1 MTTCF
6 IEGASEGGEGQE
18 IWVQNVGRTGI
29 KTSER
34 TGGWGEANGAKPRWM
49 SPIQSA
55 GKKGLDKKTHRRQ
68 VAPRTQ
74 HIGEIVSNHDIDN
87 RQTDDEKDDGHQN
100 GLSHVLECLCDE
112 SLALRQLR
120 KHRRRRLLAGSRW
133 LERALGSH
141 HGCEICRRRKRL
153 SNHMCRSGCGIHC

>member
-49 SPIQSA
+49 SPPYEDTSGTITFTRAQYRA
-55 GKKGLDKKTHRRQ
+55 PARRDLIRR
-68 VAPRTQ
+68 P
-74 HIGEIVSNHDIDN
+74 IVVKSPPARNI
-87 RQTDDEKDDGHQN
+87 
-100 GLSHVLECLCDE
+100 
-112 SLALRQLR
+112 
-120 KHRRRRLLAGSRW
+120 
-133 LERALGSH
+133 
-141 HGCEICRRRKRL
+141 
-153 SNHMCRSGCGIHC
+153 